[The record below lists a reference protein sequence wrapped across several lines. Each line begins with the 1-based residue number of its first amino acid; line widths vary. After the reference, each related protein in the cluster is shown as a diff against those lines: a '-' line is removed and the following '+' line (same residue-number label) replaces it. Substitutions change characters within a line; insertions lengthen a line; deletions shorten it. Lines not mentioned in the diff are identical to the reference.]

1 MNNRRS
7 AYYPVLLY
15 CGLLL
20 LVWLV
25 SLMTGVID
33 LFSGDYVA
41 NNNSLLTAPGMRWVL
56 RNAVLSIDAA
66 PWGIITMFIVMAGL
80 LRGSGISAMLV
91 HLVVMRR
98 LTKNERRSMLFALV
112 SLIVYLMLLY
122 VAKISSWEVFS
133 GVSADIYSSP
143 LMQGLVMLVLV
154 GVLVVSMIYGL
165 IYGNFRSL
173 VDAVSAIGDTFI
185 LAVPALMAVIP
196 ASWLIS
202 CMQYT
207 GIVGNCD
214 SALCGIIYM
223 IPFVYVAILNIMMDR
238 Q

>member
-98 LTKNERRSMLFALV
+98 LTKNERRSML
-112 SLIVYLMLLY
+112 SH
-122 VAKISSWEVFS
+122 WC
-133 GVSADIYSSP
+133 
-143 LMQGLVMLVLV
+143 
-154 GVLVVSMIYGL
+154 
-165 IYGNFRSL
+165 R
-173 VDAVSAIGDTFI
+173 
-185 LAVPALMAVIP
+185 
-196 ASWLIS
+196 
-202 CMQYT
+202 
-207 GIVGNCD
+207 
-214 SALCGIIYM
+214 
-223 IPFVYVAILNIMMDR
+223 
-238 Q
+238 